1 MRIWSPSPAKISLL
15 TGMAVVM
22 AVALTVAV
30 RTTVTDAASSHLAES
45 AHVQTCP
52 LITPEV
58 ASQLMGTAVELSQ
71 IIDEPP
77 LPTLRVSSLSCVF
90 TRVGRAWAPAW
101 AEPLI
106 VGKRTALDSHAASE
120 IKSGFFSNR
129 SSGER
134 PIDVDGNRG
143 FVYQHDNAVELRV
156 WVREEW
162 YDIHA
167 PTINTATNAARTLI
181 ATPVKNKMLP

>member
-1 MRIWSPSPAKISLL
+1 MRIWLPTPAKISLFAGL
-15 TGMAVVM
+15 AIVTAMTS
-22 AVALTVAV
+22 VALA
-30 RTTVTDAASSHLAES
+30 RTTSTDAVSSHSAES
-45 AHVQTCP
+45 PSAQTCP

-58 ASQLMGTAVELSQ
+58 ASQLMGTAVGLSQ

-77 LPTLRVSSLSCVF
+77 LPALRVSSLSCVF

-106 VGKRTALDSHAASE
+106 VGKRTALDSYAASE

-134 PIDVDGNRG
+134 PIDVDGNHG
-143 FVYQHDNAVELRV
+143 FVYQHDNSVELRV
-156 WVREEW
+156 WAQAGW
-162 YDIHA
+162 YDVHA
-167 PTINTATNAARTLI
+167 PTVDMAKRAVRTI
-181 ATPVKNKMLP
+181 IDADSSRY

>member
-1 MRIWSPSPAKISLL
+1 MRIWLPTPAKISLL
-15 TGMAVVM
+15 AGTAIVVAGILVM
-22 AVALTVAV
+22 LA
-30 RTTVTDAASSHLAES
+30 RTTTDAVSTHSAES
-45 AHVQTCP
+45 PSAQTCP

-58 ASQLMGTAVELSQ
+58 ASQLMSTAAELSQ

-90 TRVGRAWAPAW
+90 TPVDHEW

-106 VGKRTALDSHAASE
+106 AGKRTALDSHAASE

-134 PIDVDGNRG
+134 PIDVDGNYG

-156 WVREEW
+156 WAHEEW

-167 PTINTATNAARTLI
+167 STIAVAKSAARMI
-181 ATPVKNKMLP
+181 VDSDSAVHK